1 MPGTGWGGC
10 VCVRS
15 AGLHVACACAAGQGG
30 GDEFDV
36 KGAEGLS
43 TLPKCSKSWA
53 EAGLSQE
60 GPDCQIQPLPKT
72 KFRNL
77 SDSHLELVMFLP
89 SITRLE
95 SYFINSLI

>member
-1 MPGTGWGGC
+1 MSWVVR
-10 VCVRS
+10 VCS
-15 AGLHVACACAAGQGG
+15 AGLHVSCVCVTRQGG

-43 TLPKCSKSWA
+43 TLHKCSESWA

-60 GPDCQIQPLPKT
+60 GLDCQIQPHPKM

-77 SDSHLELVMFLP
+77 SGSHLELVMFLP
-89 SITRLE
+89 SITPLE